1 MPYEIKNKLRGP
13 STLRI
18 TGVDTTGALALTNFS
33 ANVNTENV
41 SSVSITSLEWS
52 LLPATGTLVITRG
65 ALVVAT
71 LYETGVW
78 KRDEITIANTATGT
92 ITVAI
97 TGGGTAVLTLSKE
110 AVYNVSTQA
119 L

>member
-18 TGVDTTGALALTNFS
+18 TGVDSTGALALSAFS
-33 ANVNTENV
+33 ANANTENV
-41 SSVSITSLEWS
+41 SSLVVTQVEWS
-52 LLPATGTLVITRG
+52 VLPATGTLVITRN

-78 KRDEITIANTATGT
+78 KRDEMTISNTATGS

-97 TGGGTAVLTLSKE
+97 TGGGTAILTLSKE
-110 AVYNVSTQA
+110 AVYNVQTQS

>member
-1 MPYEIKNKLRGP
+1 MPYELKNKFRGP
-13 STLRI
+13 STLRV
-18 TGVDTTGALALTNFS
+18 TGVDTTGALALSAFS

-41 SSVSITSLEWS
+41 NSVSITSIEWS
-52 LLPATGTLVITRG
+52 VLPATGTVVITRN

-78 KRDEITIANTATGT
+78 KRDEITISNTATGT

-97 TGGGTAVLTLSKE
+97 TGGGTAVLTLSKD
-110 AVYNVSTQA
+110 ATYNVQTQS